1 MRKIYATSALLAC
14 AIAAALPVHAE
25 TWNAVVSPTPK
36 DGEYASIAEAL
47 AAAPNKGE
55 PWRIM
60 IEDGRWQE
68 RLVIDKPVTLI
79 GQSQEKTIIEANT
92 PAGASDGNGGKL
104 GTSRTSTVDV
114 QASGVTMENLT
125 IRNSFDYPA
134 NKRLPDGDPRKLKDS
149 QAVALMISDNADE
162 ARFRHV
168 TLEGYQDTF
177 YSKTGSRSYFTDCT
191 VTGHVDFIFG
201 SGTAVFDRCNIIARN
216 RDDIAPPLGYITA
229 PSTPSRAKYGLIIL
243 NSKIG
248 KEQGVMAKSF
258 ALGRPWHPTTQFS
271 DGRYA
276 DPQAIGL
283 SAFIHCVIDDHIY
296 GWDKMSGKDK
306 AGEKIWFYPQDSRFY
321 EFDNRGPGAGLGGAH
336 YQLSAENAAQYNVA
350 TIFSD
355 WQPERLN

>member
-1 MRKIYATSALLAC
+1 MPKRGM
-14 AIAAALPVHAE
+14 
-25 TWNAVVSPTPK
+25 TPK

-191 VTGHVDFIFG
+191 VTGHVDFILG
-201 SGTAVFDRCNIIARN
+201 SGTAVFDRCNI
-216 RDDIAPPLGYITA
+216 
-229 PSTPSRAKYGLIIL
+229 
-243 NSKIG
+243 
-248 KEQGVMAKSF
+248 
-258 ALGRPWHPTTQFS
+258 
-271 DGRYA
+271 
-276 DPQAIGL
+276 PQ
-283 SAFIHCVIDDHIY
+283 
-296 GWDKMSGKDK
+296 
-306 AGEKIWFYPQDSRFY
+306 PR
-321 EFDNRGPGAGLGGAH
+321 
-336 YQLSAENAAQYNVA
+336 
-350 TIFSD
+350 
-355 WQPERLN
+355 